1 MVHFIASADCP
12 QTVMENIDGRSEQT
26 YRFFIQISASEDCP
40 QTAMENIDGCSD
52 QTHIVIMQIF
62 AHEDCPLI
70 AMKISEESYYKTT
83 QNLDAICVHL
93 TTVLRLL
100 WN

>member
-1 MVHFIASADCP
+1 VVHFIASADCP
-12 QTVMENIDGRSEQT
+12 QTVMETIDGRSDQT
-26 YRFFIQISASEDCP
+26 HRFFIQTSESEDCP
-40 QTAMENIDGCSD
+40 QTAMETIDGCSD

-83 QNLDAICVHL
+83 QNRDAIFVHL
-93 TTVLRLL
+93 TTSL
-100 WN
+100 